1 MNMTSRAINIYN
13 FKAEFSKYAKEVLR
27 GASLVISIRNK
38 PFAEFRPISSTKV
51 SPFKYGVLNDSF
63 KGFEL
68 PDDFNDSL
76 SDFESDFYST
86 K

>member
-1 MNMTSRAINIYN
+1 MTTKAINIYN

-27 GASLVISIRNK
+27 GASLIISIRNK
-38 PFAEFRPISSTKV
+38 PFAEFRPITSTKV
-51 SPFKYGVLNDSF
+51 GQFKYGVLKDSL
-63 KGFEL
+63 KGYEL

-76 SDFESDFYST
+76 IDFEADFYGT